1 MDLLLKLDHMD
12 HILVLNHYLKQRAPT
27 NTALYVLS
35 LTQNCENTV

>member
-12 HILVLNHYLKQRAPT
+12 HILVLNHYPT